1 VPNESGDG
9 NNESGRAVAK
19 HELQGA
25 AIECDDGIES
35 IFGLT
40 IEPALFFFLVK
51 AEELG
56 AHHGSQ
62 RQRNNAGDE
71 DGYGQGDSKFA
82 EETPNDI
89 THEEKRNEHGDE

>member
-1 VPNESGDG
+1 
-9 NNESGRAVAK
+9 
-19 HELQGA
+19 
-25 AIECDDGIES
+25 
-35 IFGLT
+35 
-40 IEPALFFFLVK
+40 VK

-62 RQRNNAGDE
+62 RQRNKRGDE
-71 DGYGQGDSKFA
+71 DGYGQCDSKFA